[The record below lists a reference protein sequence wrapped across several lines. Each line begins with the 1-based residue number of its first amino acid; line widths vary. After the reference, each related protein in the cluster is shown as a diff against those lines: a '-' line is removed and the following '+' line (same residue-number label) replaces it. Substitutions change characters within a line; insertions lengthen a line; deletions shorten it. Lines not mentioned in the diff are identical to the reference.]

1 MNELT
6 PDDHRIL
13 IDAIHD
19 SATVI
24 HKGQRMNEKLTYE
37 EWRKRY
43 TVSLGDDIKSQLQE
57 LHGIDADAEIEAAMR
72 LEYKFYL
79 DGID

>member
-1 MNELT
+1 
-6 PDDHRIL
+6 
-13 IDAIHD
+13 
-19 SATVI
+19 
-24 HKGQRMNEKLTYE
+24 MNEKLTYE

-43 TVSLGDDIKSQLQE
+43 TVSIGDDIKSQLNE
-57 LHGIDADAEIEAAMR
+57 LHDIDADADAEIEAAMR